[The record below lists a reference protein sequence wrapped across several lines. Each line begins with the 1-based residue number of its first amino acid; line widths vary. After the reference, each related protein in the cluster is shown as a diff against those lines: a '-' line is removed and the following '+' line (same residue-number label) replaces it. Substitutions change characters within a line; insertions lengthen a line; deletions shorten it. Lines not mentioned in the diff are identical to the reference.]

1 MVVLSSWL
9 LWRSRGEED
18 DKVRSIEQG
27 PCVLSRREGERGING
42 EKLLVHALGPKGLSL
57 YFFLMGRWSSMV
69 VLARP
74 VQYFF
79 HVNIT
84 S

>member
-42 EKLLVHALGPKGLSL
+42 EKLLVHGLGPKGFSL
-57 YFFLMGRWSSMV
+57 VFFLDGTLVLHGRSCF
-69 VLARP
+69 LARP

-79 HVNIT
+79 ILI
-84 S
+84 